1 MARARITLRAR
12 GNDTYWAD
20 DAGDTVIENDNEG
33 DDTVRASVDFTLSA
47 NVENLTLIGT
57 GSLNGTGNGAANILI
72 GNAGSNILDG
82 GAGADHMSGGAGDD
96 TYVVDNAG
104 DTTVENAASGTDTV
118 RASVSFALSANVET
132 LILTGGADLDG
143 TGNGLANTI
152 VGNAGRNLLDGGTG
166 ADQLIGGAGDDIY
179 VIDNAGDA
187 VVENANEGSDTVRAA
202 ISYAL
207 GANVENLVLTGVSDI
222 DATGNGLAN
231 VLDGNEGNNVLDG
244 GAGAD
249 QMSGGLGD
257 DTYVVDN
264 ASDAVLEK
272 ALEGDDTIRS
282 SISLVLS
289 DNVEN
294 LDSDRHRESQR
305 NRQ

>member
-1 MARARITLRAR
+1 MSGGAGNDTYIVDHAGDTVVETAGDGTDTVRASVSYGLSANVENLELTGAGDLDGYGNALANSLRGNSGSNVLDGGAGADNMAGGA
-12 GNDTYWAD
+12 GNDTYWVD
-20 DAGDTVIENDNEG
+20 DAGDTVIEKDNEG

-104 DTTVENAASGTDTV
+104 DTIVENAASGTDTV

-179 VIDNAGDA
+179 SN
-187 VVENANEGSDTVRAA
+187 T
-202 ISYAL
+202 
-207 GANVENLVLTGVSDI
+207 
-222 DATGNGLAN
+222 
-231 VLDGNEGNNVLDG
+231 
-244 GAGAD
+244 
-249 QMSGGLGD
+249 
-257 DTYVVDN
+257 
-264 ASDAVLEK
+264 
-272 ALEGDDTIRS
+272 
-282 SISLVLS
+282 
-289 DNVEN
+289 
-294 LDSDRHRESQR
+294 
-305 NRQ
+305 